1 MGRQVES
8 SEQQRRAFGA
18 AVEASMYAA
27 QIAGFADL
35 SRRLAELGVDR
46 HEQTIGQW
54 CKGLSEPRR
63 SEVFAIEQVCG
74 VEPGTLSRHLGYVPV
89 DVDPSVTIEQ
99 LIAADPDLTE
109 EDRHLVLGVLRSIR
123 KP

>member
-18 AVEASMYAA
+18 AVEAAMYAA
-27 QIAGFADL
+27 RISSFADL
-35 SRRLAELGVDR
+35 SRRLAEVGVER
-46 HEQTIGQW
+46 HEQTVGQW
-54 CKGLSEPRR
+54 CKGLAEPRR
-63 SEVFAIEQVCG
+63 SEVFAIERVCE

-89 DVDPSVTIEQ
+89 DADPTVTLDQ

-109 EDRHLVLGVLRSIR
+109 QDRHLVLGVLRSIR
-123 KP
+123 KS